1 MLPAWYVFASKVQPA
16 NTYVASPAV
25 TLERAAGRVN
35 SEPNS
40 ALVGFGL
47 GKVTVGAAR
56 LIVPAVKLIAG
67 EIGVQNAYK
76 VIFDVATYGEVT
88 VVPAIF
94 FQPPNV

>member
-1 MLPAWYVFASKVQPA
+1 VLVPKFQPA

-47 GKVTVGAAR
+47 GKVTVGAAS
-56 LIVPAVKLIAG
+56 LIVPAVKLMAG
-67 EIGVQNAYK
+67 EIGLQNAYK
-76 VIFDVATYGEVT
+76 VIFDVAIYGDPLT